1 MSTALVTGEVLF
13 DIFEDGSRVLGGAPF
28 NVAWHLHGLGINPV
42 FVSSVGQDDSGDDI
56 RNAMTSWGMDTSALQ
71 TDTEHPT
78 GSVQVSLKKGSPSF
92 DIVEG
97 VAYDFIEPPSL
108 QNQVKNCKIMYH
120 GSLAM
125 RSPMTRQTILG
136 LRKDS
141 GLPVFVDVNLRAP
154 FWDTDSVRGLINGA
168 DWVKLNDEEILLLS
182 DNNKGELTDVAVR
195 FREENSIQGVIVTLG
210 EQGAFIVTENDLVK
224 VDAGPVT
231 KLVDTVG
238 AGDGFSAMTIAGL
251 LQGWDLREVLE
262 AASLFA
268 AKICG
273 LRGALSRDRAFY
285 DDFLDDIH

>member
-1 MSTALVTGEVLF
+1 
-13 DIFEDGSRVLGGAPF
+13 
-28 NVAWHLHGLGINPV
+28 
-42 FVSSVGQDDSGDDI
+42 
-56 RNAMTSWGMDTSALQ
+56 MDTSALQ

-78 GSVQVSLKKGSPSF
+78 GSVQVSLKQGSPSF

-97 VAYDFIEPPSL
+97 VAYDFIEPPTL
-108 QNQVKNCKIMYH
+108 QSQVKNCKIMYH

-136 LRKDS
+136 LRKDT

-154 FWDTDSVRGLINGA
+154 FWDTDLVRGLINGA

-182 DNNKGELTDVAVR
+182 DDNTGELTDMAVR

-285 DDFLDDIH
+285 DDFLDEIH

>member
-13 DIFEDGSRVLGGAPF
+13 DFFDDGSRVLGGAPF
-28 NVAWHLHGLGINPV
+28 NVAWHLHGLGVNPV
-42 FVSSVGQDDSGDDI
+42 FVSSVGQDDSGNEI
-56 RNAMTSWGMDTSALQ
+56 RQAMTTWGMDTSALQ
-71 TDTEHPT
+71 SDNSHPT
-78 GSVQVSLKKGSPSF
+78 GSVQVSLKNGSPAF

-108 QNQVKNCKIMYH
+108 EGRIENCRIMYH

-125 RSPMTRQTILG
+125 RSPQTRQTIMD
-136 LRKDS
+136 LRMSS

-154 FWDTDSVRGLINGA
+154 FWDTDSVRKLINGA
-168 DWVKLNDEEILLLS
+168 DWVKLNDEEIILLS
-182 DNNKGELTDVAVR
+182 DGKSGNLVDVASR
-195 FREENSIQGVIVTLG
+195 FRENNNIQGVIVTRG
-210 EQGAFIVTENDLVK
+210 KEGAFVVTDGGLVK

-251 LQGWDLREVLE
+251 LQGWDLHEVLE